1 MRNHTDILRK
11 TAMDRMEETKQ
22 MTLRSTAADTSQLK
36 LDCQSQTCSVQCFLA
51 GQWTSWRLI
60 MDKLVSV

>member
-36 LDCQSQTCSVQCFLA
+36 LANHKHAVYSAFLLANGPA
-51 GQWTSWRLI
+51 GDS
-60 MDKLVSV
+60 